1 MSSGSGPWWR
11 RKRAR
16 SEPSVASSPVTSD
29 CDHLDSLATVDPSSP
44 GCEDCVAAGQSNWV
58 HLRMCRAC
66 GHVGCC
72 NNSPGKHATGHFE
85 ETGHPVIQSYE
96 PGQDWLW
103 CYVDKR
109 YLEPT
114 EPGPSPS
121 HP

>member
-1 MSSGSGPWWR
+1 MSTDSGPWWR